1 MGEGGGRELKIRQTN
16 RGKRRQLLRR
26 LTNLLLYRHFAVK
39 LFSLKERNLDHPFL
53 PRGTQL
59 EPVNGTGRWLKD
71 LNKRNRSSA
80 PPSLNGP
87 LYYRPN
93 RMHQYLSA
101 TELRDAAEN
110 EEALR
115 YGRPTRTT

>member
-1 MGEGGGRELKIRQTN
+1 
-16 RGKRRQLLRR
+16 
-26 LTNLLLYRHFAVK
+26 LTIPLSRIACALAFALISVPAQAVEPATVPDAAA
-39 LFSLKERNLDHPFL
+39 LAPAVTVVANS
-53 PRGTQL
+53 GSTIAATGYQL